1 MEELKKAEMR
11 QVILERM
18 AADAARVAEEG
29 REELERLRATLEV
42 GLVAGT

>member
-1 MEELKKAEMR
+1 MEELEKAERR

-29 REELERLRATLEV
+29 REELRRLKATFKV